1 MDDLRAPESKEPRLQ
16 DPALLFDLDGTLID
30 TAYEHALAW
39 SSALRAAGMAV
50 PVWKIHRHI
59 GMSGK
64 SLVRQLMREHGSRAR
79 KIDLEQLEKKHDA
92 EFTKMLGRI
101 QPLPGASKLLR
112 SLTRMH
118 VPWAIATT
126 GNRKQTKRLLRILS
140 LPSET
145 EVVTGDDVEKAKP
158 SPDVFITAAS
168 RLKVPI
174 EHCIVVGTVCGICSL
189 PDEEERSRSAS
200 SRAVTARR
208 SWRNQA
214 PSGFTLIRP
223 IRWTTS
229 RTLVLAEFAKSL
241 TGGVRRCF
249 VIVEIRIVFLA
260 PMWK

>member
-1 MDDLRAPESKEPRLQ
+1 MDDLRAPESKAPRRQ
-16 DPALLFDLDGTLID
+16 NPALLFDLDGTLID

-39 SSALRAAGMAV
+39 SSAFRTTGMAV
-50 PVWKIHRHI
+50 PTWKIHRHI

-64 SLVRQLMREHGSRAR
+64 SLVRQLVRDRGSRAR

-101 QPLPGASKLLR
+101 QSLPGASKLLR
-112 SLTRMH
+112 RLTQMK

-140 LPSET
+140 LPSEI

-174 EHCIVVGTVCGICSL
+174 EHCIVVGDSVWDMLAAGRRRAL
-189 PDEEERSRSAS
+189 ASAS
-200 SRAVTARR
+200 YQVAIARR
-208 SWRNQA
+208 SSSNRA
-214 PSGFTLIRP
+214 RSAFTP
-223 IRWTTS
+223 IRLICWTTS
-229 RTLVLAEFAKSL
+229 KTLVLAEAAKSL
-241 TGGVRRCF
+241 AGGRRRF
-249 VIVEIRIVFLA
+249 VIVKVRIVFLSS
-260 PMWK
+260 MWK